1 MGQLKDKIYD
11 LKHFTKSEEVKN
23 AIDEVGALLLEEN
36 QFTLEANI
44 ETGNIEANEINIGE
58 MTWGEDYE
66 VISGSYVVDGEEYT
80 EDERQDRIDEL
91 EEEFQNLEDKKLRLH
106 GRAYE
111 LVDDKQTRMNDEL
124 QEFEDAEFEYDEI
137 MWNTVWNYGGYI
149 DHEIARR
156 LGFGILEMRD
166 GTEYIFLQGC
176 GMDLSP
182 MHVAYQAL
190 RFGYIDSGYVGKFR
204 DVNYFKYV
212 VGKEIFKEVC
222 ETLGIA
228 HCIET
233 AIEDQKQRMK
243 EFDEKIEHLKK
254 LRDVDPMLGQI
265 SALVLMAQINMEG
278 V

>member
-243 EFDEKIEHLKK
+243 EFDEKIEHLKR
-254 LRDVDPMLGQI
+254 LRDVDPVLGQI
-265 SALVLMAQINMEG
+265 SALALMTQTMKEM
-278 V
+278 